1 MHAIREGM
9 VVRTT
14 DGEKLG
20 KVASVQGDEFIIEKG
35 LLFKHDYRARCDH
48 IIDVRGDEIIY
59 QRVGAEDRERATPG
73 ATPIRETPIK
83 EPMKET
89 AGAAPRDEEPRIPL
103 VEEEVEVSKRATERP
118 GARVKKVVVT
128 ENKQFTVPVTRE
140 EVIVE
145 RVPVDEKT
153 AATASTKLQEDEITV
168 PVVEEEV
175 IVSKRPVIK
184 EEVRVR
190 KQEVQEQRVASAEVR
205 HEEVQVEEVRQPAS
219 TGGDMT
225 GGYSAPGRGGDNV
238 KK

>member
-1 MHAIREGM
+1 MRAIREGM
-9 VVRTT
+9 TVRTT
-14 DGEKLG
+14 DGKKLG
-20 KVASVQGDEFIIEKG
+20 KVASVHGDDFIIEKG
-35 LLFKHDYRARCDH
+35 LLFKQDFRARCDH

-59 QRVGAEDRERATPG
+59 QRVGEEDREPATPMK
-73 ATPIRETPIK
+73 ETARN
-83 EPMKET
+83 ET

-103 VEEEVEVSKRATERP
+103 VEEELEVSKRATERP

-153 AATASTKLQEDEITV
+153 AATASTKLEEAEITV

-175 IVSKRPVIK
+175 IISKRPVIK

-205 HEEVQVEEVRQPAS
+205 HEEVHVEEARQPAS

-225 GGYSAPGRGGDNV
+225 GGYSAPGRDGDNV